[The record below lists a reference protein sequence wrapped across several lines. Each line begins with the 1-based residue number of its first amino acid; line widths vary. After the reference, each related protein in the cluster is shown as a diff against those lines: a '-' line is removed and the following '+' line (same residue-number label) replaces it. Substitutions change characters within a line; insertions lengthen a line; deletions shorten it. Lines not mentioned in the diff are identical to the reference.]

1 MPRLLAHCQ
10 QRQARLGVMRIIVS
24 ILVSNF
30 SYDSFLFITAFIKF
44 SLQVLNLLLDGPRS
58 VESAGI
64 NLKRIAAKST
74 IEMRNSS
81 STNSHSKSQTAKASS
96 IVSSL
101 RSSTNCP
108 GGSAMVEQCTCSDS
122 SSGSTVTIDCQSLS
136 LDDDQVKTVI
146 DKLVDAMTSVDTFN
160 LQGNALTFIP
170 SRLTSFSELTTINLS
185 KNQITEIK
193 AGDLTLNPA
202 VVSLDLSENS
212 IASIASDAL
221 PSKSLIFEIKKRKEK
236 KTWILNESFSF
247 IF

>member
-1 MPRLLAHCQ
+1 MISLTILLF
-10 QRQARLGVMRIIVS
+10 LLKVLDFV
-24 ILVSNF
+24 LVAS
-30 SYDSFLFITAFIKF
+30 
-44 SLQVLNLLLDGPRS
+44 RS
-58 VESAGI
+58 VEYEGI
-64 NLKRIAAKST
+64 NLKPTAGVELHSANSNTTSHRSRPGTKATAA
-74 IEMRNSS
+74 
-81 STNSHSKSQTAKASS
+81 AASA
-96 IVSSL
+96 IVSSS
-101 RSSTNCP
+101 RSSSSTNCP

-193 AGDLTLNPA
+193 AGDLTLSPA

-236 KTWILNESFSF
+236 KT
-247 IF
+247 